1 MHSCAHLDEN
11 INELARV
18 RARVHVRAR
27 AHQAARAD
35 KSDPDF
41 LKRRSEA
48 RFFLSFPKRRSE
60 SRFLLKRH
68 SDGLHQAGCKMVL
81 VSEDNI
87 NEPARAAGRSIKT
100 CALRVARSGGNVHC
114 GWVANPPDVQFATLN
129 IERV

>member
-18 RARVHVRAR
+18 RARVHVHAR

-48 RFFLSFPKRRSE
+48 RFFLNFPKRRSE
-60 SRFLLKRH
+60 SRFFLERR
-68 SDGLHQAGCKMVL
+68 SDGLHQAGCKMIL
-81 VSEDNI
+81 ASEGNI
-87 NEPARAAGRSIKT
+87 HEPARAAGRFIKS
-100 CALRVARSGGNVHC
+100 CAPRVARSGGNVHC
-114 GWVANPPDVQFATLN
+114 VWVANPPDVQFATQNL
-129 IERV
+129 ERV